1 MCGYKN
7 EMGDLSRDVNPGL
20 QRRFPIDEA
29 FVFEDFDEEQLGKIL
44 DLKMQQQSLSTTKE
58 GRAVAMA
65 VLKTKAQFWQR
76 R

>member
-1 MCGYKN
+1 M
-7 EMGDLSRDVNPGL
+7 
-20 QRRFPIDEA
+20 RRFPIDEA
-29 FVFEDFDEEQLGKIL
+29 FQVVFEEFDEEQLGKIL